1 MKERDKPDES
11 RKTEKTITMT
21 EESWDILLAYL
32 ASDTQRRK
40 ATLETWQRIAKER
53 KEDRPPLPCNSEEI
67 IEYLQR
73 QENAIEELLKKIDS
87 TLPLQGSMDCG

>member
-53 KEDRPPLPCNSEEI
+53 EEDRTPLPCNAEEI